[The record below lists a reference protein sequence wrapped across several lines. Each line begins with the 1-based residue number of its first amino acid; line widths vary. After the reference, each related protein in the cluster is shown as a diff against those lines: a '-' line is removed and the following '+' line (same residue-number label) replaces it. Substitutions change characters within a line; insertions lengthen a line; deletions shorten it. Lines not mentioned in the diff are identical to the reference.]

1 MFYTILVT
9 DHVPSDPKI
18 PKPIA
23 TVETLAKS
31 VFSSKSP
38 LGLLKALDFI
48 SQLFNGLKFNI
59 CVFMRST
66 GTTYN
71 CH

>member
-48 SQLFNGLKFNI
+48 SQ
-59 CVFMRST
+59 
-66 GTTYN
+66 
-71 CH
+71 